1 MGGMDSDT
9 RKTFLHYLPYS
20 EEDERLGMVC
30 TTAGKYEIPPRT
42 VYPPR
47 KNEHPAVFRTVAE
60 GRVLQEFQIVYITK
74 GKGIFHAEGKVHAVQ
89 SGDIMLLLPGMKH
102 AYKPDYE
109 TGWHEHWVGFSGGHF
124 RDLMEK
130 GILSKEH
137 AFIRTGLGDALIP
150 AFDNIIEEISTQKP
164 LFQLKACAGIFSILA
179 EVLSS
184 ERRKEQPNYYQKLTD
199 CAKSLMEKNVLGT
212 IDMSS
217 IADQIG
223 ISTSRL
229 NDMFK
234 KYTGMTPYQYFI
246 QIKVNKAESLLA
258 DEGVSV
264 QYTAAKLGFEDPY
277 YFSRLFKNKTGIA
290 PSKWREFVSTARYH
304 APG

>member
-1 MGGMDSDT
+1 MDGGT

-20 EEDERLGMVC
+20 EEDERFGMVC
-30 TTAGKYEIPPRT
+30 TTAGINEILPHT

-60 GRVLQEFQIVYITK
+60 GRVLKEFQIVYIAE
-74 GKGIFHAEGKVHAVQ
+74 GKGIFQAEEKTHVVQ
-89 SGDIMLLLPGMKH
+89 SGDMMLILPGMKH

-109 TGWHEHWVGFSGGHF
+109 TGWHEYWAGFNGDHF
-124 RDLMEK
+124 RRLMEK
-130 GILSKEH
+130 GVLSKERTFFH
-137 AFIRTGLGDALIP
+137 TGLGGALVP
-150 AFDNIIEEISTQKP
+150 AFENIIEEIRAQKP

-179 EVLSS
+179 EALSS
-184 ERRKEQPNYYQKLTD
+184 ERRREQPNYYQKLTD
-199 CAKSLMEKNVLGT
+199 CAKSLMEKNVLST
-212 IDMSS
+212 IDMPS
-217 IADQIG
+217 IAGQIG

-229 NDMFK
+229 NEVFK

-246 QIKVNKAESLLA
+246 HIKINKAEGLLT

-264 QYTAAKLGFEDPY
+264 QYAAAKLGFEDPY

-290 PSKWREFVSTARYH
+290 PSKWRDFINTAQQ
-304 APG
+304 AAGKT